1 MKHFFFFITGLGI
14 FCFFAF
20 TAPVLAAELY
30 FGAHGKEAGIGET
43 VEVGVFFGTEGE
55 TINAISGIVNFP
67 EDLVEFKHM
76 KDAGSLMN
84 FWVER
89 SKQNGSFLFS
99 GIIPGGF
106 QGDRGYL
113 FSLVFTAKKAGKAG
127 FTIQDIKAY
136 LHDGKGTETSVRGSP
151 LDISLVKISKTLPFI
166 SPVDTDPPEPFRPEI
181 VQDPSVFD
189 NKYFLVFQTQDKNSG
204 LNHYEVK
211 EGDGGWG
218 TAQSPYLLTDQ
229 ELRTPLFVKA
239 VDNAGNERIEA
250 ISPGAP
256 PYQKYLIFFLLIG
269 GIILCIILFLRQRR
283 AGAKR

>member
-20 TAPVLAAELY
+20 TAPVRATELY
-30 FGAHGKEAGIGET
+30 FGAHGKETGIGET
-43 VEVGVFFGTEGE
+43 FEVGVFFSTEGKE
-55 TINAISGIVNFP
+55 INAISGVVNFP
-67 EDLVEFKHM
+67 EDLMEFKHM

-113 FSLVFTAKKAGKAG
+113 FSLVFTAKKAGKAR
-127 FTIQDIKAY
+127 FSMKDIKVY
-136 LHDGKGTETSVRGSP
+136 LHDGKGTEMSAQGSP
-151 LDISLVKISKTLPFI
+151 MDISFVKNPKNPPFALPN
-166 SPVDTDPPEPFRPEI
+166 DTELPEPFRPEI
-181 VQDPSVFD
+181 IQDPDTFD
-189 NKYFLVFQTQDKNSG
+189 GKYFLVFQTQDKNSG
-204 LNHYEVK
+204 LNHYEVR
-211 EGDGGWG
+211 EGDGGWE
-218 TAQSPYLLTDQ
+218 TATSPYLLTDQ

-239 VDNAGNERIEA
+239 VDNAGNERIEV
-250 ISPGAP
+250 ISPEVP
-256 PYQKYLIFFLLIG
+256 PYQNYLVFFLLIG

-283 AGAKR
+283 AGEKR